1 MNLGKTLL
9 PFMIICALAL
19 IGCKKEKYIQFS
31 KAEQIF
37 QKGLTEEEIIDL
49 YGQPE
54 SKIKDAHMTTWYYDF
69 IEIVEQLEAG
79 EEWES
84 FKINFKGGVS
94 YSIQRILITKRK
106 SG

>member
-1 MNLGKTLL
+1 MTLGKTLL

-19 IGCKKEKYIQFS
+19 LGCDQEEHIQFTQ
-31 KAEQIF
+31 AEKIF
-37 QKGLTEEEIIDL
+37 QKDLTEEEILEL
-49 YGQPE
+49 YGDPE
-54 SKIKDAHMTTWYYDF
+54 SKMEDLQITTWYYDS
-69 IEIVEQLEAG
+69 IEIIEQLEAG

-84 FKINFKGGVS
+84 FKINFKDGVS